1 MRTTIGLLVIYPIAL
16 VIGLLGTPKDAQLFA
31 AAIIVPAIILDI
43 LFVVYCRRRK
53 LWSYVGATVLGI
65 AFLLIQVGIGSQEGT
80 GPPAGI
86 EAFYVVFP
94 ALLALKSYESVLEL
108 RG

>member
-1 MRTTIGLLVIYPIAL
+1 MRTTIGLLVVYPIAL
-16 VIGLLGTPKDAQLFA
+16 VIGLVGTPKDAQLYA

-43 LFVVYCRRRK
+43 VFVVYCRRRK
-53 LWSYVGATVLGI
+53 LWSYVGAMVLGI
-65 AFLLIQVGIGSQEGT
+65 ALLLIQVGIGTQSA

-94 ALLALKSYESVLEL
+94 ALVALKSYESVLEL